1 MHTQTQRFPYTALAA
16 LAIAATTLNA
26 QAASQPLDL
35 RGQGQGQGQDQ
46 DYYRLED
53 GRTLE
58 ISRQGR
64 RLLLYVDGGA
74 AEALAPLSP
83 SRLRSGNGRL
93 KLQFNSTPKGS
104 VYTVRWSAEAA
115 DSARSTVS
123 TRASTLP
130 PAST

>member
-1 MHTQTQRFPYTALAA
+1 MKVRALLNPLPEARMHTQTQRFPYTALAA

-35 RGQGQGQGQDQ
+35 RGQGQDQ

-74 AEALAPLSP
+74 AEALATLST

-115 DSARSTVS
+115 DSARSTV
-123 TRASTLP
+123 
-130 PAST
+130 